1 MKNKEVILS
10 GILMGI
16 SGIFARMA
24 MIVAGHSYELQDFL
38 FNPLL
43 WVSWAFG
50 LVGFGYLQ
58 LALYKHNVSFV
69 GPVVSSIAIT
79 TPVIL
84 AVVVLNEHVSPLR
97 WVGVG
102 LIILGVLAIGQSEK
116 PESLLERVSRK
127 GLPGLVRTWRPQ
139 DEGQGKHAAQTAA

>member
-84 AVVVLNEHVSPLR
+84 AVVVLNEPKR
-97 WVGVG
+97 KTG
-102 LIILGVLAIGQSEK
+102 K
-116 PESLLERVSRK
+116 PAGTRFPQRPAGPRSDVAA
-127 GLPGLVRTWRPQ
+127 PGRRPR
-139 DEGQGKHAAQTAA
+139 EACCTNSCMNMH